1 MSRANYSLSM
11 IETIICK
18 CSPDNC
24 KTILIGTKHIHLYV
38 KVNYI
43 CFKFW
48 DTEKNSKQFFR
59 KFSLNFL
66 KRLGYIT
73 ANM

>member
-1 MSRANYSLSM
+1 MTKIIITPISRANYSLSM
-11 IETIICK
+11 IKTIICK

-48 DTEKNSKQFFR
+48 DTEIFH
-59 KFSLNFL
+59 
-66 KRLGYIT
+66 
-73 ANM
+73 